1 MNQNQ
6 NDGCAT
12 LAGLAFAV
20 VPILLLCTAFLIVYQ
35 YTANMLLLI
44 AGTILLAWLI
54 GMAIATLATCAF
66 IAWVF
71 ISDKF

>member
-20 VPILLLCTAFLIVYQ
+20 FPILLLCTAFLIVSQ
-35 YTANMLLLI
+35 YTANLLI
-44 AGTILLAWLI
+44 LIVGTIMLAWLI
-54 GMAIATLATCAF
+54 GMAITAIAMCIVLAY
-66 IAWVF
+66 VF
-71 ISDKF
+71 IFDK

>member
-1 MNQNQ
+1 MNQN
-6 NDGCAT
+6 NGCGAIAGFAF
-12 LAGLAFAV
+12 LAI
-20 VPILLLCTAFLIVYQ
+20 PILLLCTAFLIVSQ
-35 YTANMLLLI
+35 YTANMLILI

-54 GMAIATLATCAF
+54 GMAIAAFATCVF